1 MKKLF
6 SEKLRPLTVV
16 LALALTILINVL
28 VGGLK
33 GLHIDL
39 TKQQA
44 STLTAGAV
52 ETVRA
57 IKEPVQVY
65 LIESDDTRNIWLEEL
80 ASRFD
85 AANPLVTAEIVDAS
99 GSRMTALSALAG
111 GQELAAGSVL
121 VASDR
126 RSVVLESSDLFS
138 YEIDQAAYYYSN
150 GEVIN
155 YTSAEFTAQDAI
167 CRALTYVT
175 RDDMPVLYVLS
186 GHGEN
191 GWDSALNAIC
201 FRNSIALE
209 TLALSAGQSVPED
222 AAAVLLCN
230 PASPVGEDTVD
241 ALLSYLQNGGDMLLL
256 TSYNTDF
263 TGLDRLVEYY
273 GMARKTGL
281 VLDDDARHVYSS
293 DYKYY
298 LKPDLRENDVTAPL
312 IAAKQSVIMPVTE
325 AIVRSDVRR
334 AGLNAQPLLMTSD
347 RAYLKVNTEAVTTLD
362 QEEGDI
368 PGQFILG
375 MAAVEGD
382 TRLTWLSC
390 ATFIAAGVSGASS
403 GGNDALVESI
413 LGQMFDFP
421 AKAETL
427 PSVDLI
433 TEPTSL
439 PVAPALIALIALPLI
454 CLAIGLIRRRKFAA

>member
-16 LALALTILINVL
+16 IAVALVIVINMI
-28 VGGLK
+28 VGGLG
-33 GLHIDL
+33 GLHVDL
-39 TKQQA
+39 TAKQA
-44 STLTAGAV
+44 ATPTDAALKIARGVSERTSLYV
-52 ETVRA
+52 
-57 IKEPVQVY
+57 
-65 LIESDDTRNIWLEEL
+65 IESDETRNVWLDEL
-80 ASRFD
+80 AERLA
-85 AANPLVTAEIVDAS
+85 AANPLITAEFVNAAS
-99 GSRMTALSALAG
+99 PRLTALADLAN
-111 GQELAAGSVL
+111 GQELADGSVL
-121 VASDR
+121 VASDK
-126 RSVVLESSDLFS
+126 RSVVLTAADLFS
-138 YEIDQAAYYYSN
+138 YEIDQIAYNYYGVVS
-150 GEVIN
+150 
-155 YTSAEFTAQDAI
+155 YTSADFTAQDAI
-167 CRALTYVT
+167 SRALAYVT
-175 RDDMPVLYVLS
+175 RDDMPVLYVLN

-191 GWDSALNAIC
+191 GWDGTLNAIC
-201 FRNSIALE
+201 FRNSIALRTL
-209 TLALSAGQSVPED
+209 TLAPGDPVPED

-241 ALLSYLQNGGDMLLL
+241 ALLNYLQGGGDMLLMS
-256 TSYNTDF
+256 SYTTDF

-273 GMARKTGL
+273 GMARRAGL
-281 VLDDDARHVYSS
+281 VLDNDTSRVYSS

-298 LKPDLRENDVTAPL
+298 LKPDLRQNDITAPL
-312 IAAKQSVIMPVTE
+312 IEARQRVIMPVSE
-325 AIVRSDVRR
+325 AIARSDVRR

-347 RAYLKVNTEAVTTLD
+347 KAYLKTNTDAVTTLD
-362 QEEGDI
+362 QEAEDI
-368 PGQFILG
+368 PGQFIVG
-375 MAAVEGD
+375 MAAAEGD
-382 TRLTWLSC
+382 AHLTWLSC
-390 ATFIAAGVSGASS
+390 ATFIAAGVSSASN